1 MTENQRYP
9 NILQA
14 IWILILLHILGVVL
28 FILWYILVRATG
40 FLLLA
45 HFAVTSLISLI
56 PYGLILMRGLKRANT
71 SLREICPL
79 VPVRLSLLFPMALAI
94 IGIFSLLEIGSWLG
108 YFPSPSEWYPEWY
121 TDFLYNLVVDLND
134 LVVAPFWFMDVGLV
148 IVGPLTEELLVRGL
162 ILRGF
167 LSRYSV
173 RKAVLASALLSG
185 LMHLNSGSF
194 IGATVLGILL
204 AWWFIQTRSML
215 PCFLGHALYGALE
228 IAYIL
233 LSQLELSQSEIWF
246 HPLLEIWFR
255 FFWGNFVWGNLV
267 GVILTALGVWL
278 LIRQFRKSSD
288 TVSEDVSGDRS
299 DQL

>member
-14 IWILILLHILGVVL
+14 IWILISLHILSRVL
-28 FILWYILVRATG
+28 LILWYILARVTG

-45 HFAVTSLISLI
+45 HPAVTSLISLI

-71 SLREICPL
+71 SFREICPL
-79 VPVRLSLLFPMALAI
+79 VPVRLSLLFPMALTI
-94 IGIFSLLEIGSWLG
+94 IGIFSLLEIGSWLNF
-108 YFPSPSEWYPEWY
+108 FPSPSEWYPEWY
-121 TDFLYNLVVDLND
+121 TDFMYNLVVATND
-134 LVVAPFWFMDVGLV
+134 LVVYPMWVITVSFV
-148 IVGPLTEELLVRGL
+148 IVGPLTEELLMRGL

-185 LMHLNSGSF
+185 LMHLNSWNF
-194 IGATVLGILL
+194 IGPTVLGILL

-215 PCFLGHALYGALE
+215 PCFLGHALYGAHALYGVLFF
-228 IAYIL
+228 ADMVPGRL
-233 LSQLELSQSEIWF
+233 GIWF
-246 HPLLEIWFR
+246 QPLW
-255 FFWGNFVWGNLV
+255 WNFLV
-267 GVILTALGVWL
+267 GIILTPLGIWL
-278 LIRQFRKSSD
+278 LIRQFRKGRD
-288 TVSEDVSGDRS
+288 TVPEDVSGDKP

>member
-1 MTENQRYP
+1 MTENYRYP

-14 IWILILLHILGVVL
+14 IWILILLHILSWVL
-28 FILWYILVRATG
+28 LILWYSFARVTG
-40 FLLLA
+40 FSLLA
-45 HFAVTSLISLI
+45 YPAVTSLISLI

-71 SLREICPL
+71 SFREICPL
-79 VPVRLSLLFPMALAI
+79 VPVRLSLLFPMALTI
-94 IGIFSLLEIGSWLG
+94 IGIFSLLEIGSWLNF
-108 YFPSPSEWYPEWY
+108 FPSPSEWYPEWY
-121 TDFLYNLVVDLND
+121 TNFIYNLVVVPNAH
-134 LVVAPFWFMDVGLV
+134 VVYPMWVIDVSFV
-148 IVGPLTEELLVRGL
+148 IVGPLTEELLMRGL

-185 LMHLNSGSF
+185 LMHLNSWNF
-194 IGATVLGILL
+194 IGPTVLGILL

-215 PCFLGHALYGALE
+215 PCFLGHALYGALFV
-228 IAYIL
+228 AYSVL
-233 LSQLELSQSEIWF
+233 GGLVEIW

-255 FFWGNFVWGNLV
+255 FLWGNFVWWNLV

-288 TVSEDVSGDRS
+288 TVTEDVSGDKP

>member
-14 IWILILLHILGVVL
+14 IWILISLHILSRVL
-28 FILWYILVRATG
+28 LILWYILARVTG

-45 HFAVTSLISLI
+45 HPAVTSLISLI

-71 SLREICPL
+71 SFREICPL
-79 VPVRLSLLFPMALAI
+79 VPVRLSLLFPMALTI
-94 IGIFSLLEIGSWLG
+94 IGIFSLLEIGSWLQF
-108 YFPSPSEWYPEWY
+108 FPSPSEWSPEWY
-121 TDFLYNLVVDLND
+121 TDFLHNLVVFPND
-134 LVVAPFWFMDVGLV
+134 LVVYPMWVITVSFV
-148 IVGPLTEELLVRGL
+148 IVGPLTEELLMRGL

-185 LMHLNSGSF
+185 LMHLNSWNF
-194 IGATVLGILL
+194 IGPTVLGILL

-215 PCFLGHALYGALE
+215 PCFLGHALYGAHALYGVLFF
-228 IAYIL
+228 ADMV
-233 LSQLELSQSEIWF
+233 
-246 HPLLEIWFR
+246 PGRLEIWFQPL
-255 FFWGNFVWGNLV
+255 WWNLLV
-267 GVILTALGVWL
+267 GIILTPLGIWL
-278 LIRQFRKSSD
+278 LIRQFRKGRD
-288 TVSEDVSGDRS
+288 TVPEDVSGDKP